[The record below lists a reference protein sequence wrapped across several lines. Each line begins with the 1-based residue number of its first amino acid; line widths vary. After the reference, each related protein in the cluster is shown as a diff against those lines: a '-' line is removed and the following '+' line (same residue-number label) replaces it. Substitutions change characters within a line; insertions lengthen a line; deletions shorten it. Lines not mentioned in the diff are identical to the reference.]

1 MTGYCTATKRK
12 VLPRRR
18 AAVWR
23 GSRDCA
29 ASTPARAARNRR
41 AQPARSCRAL
51 TALAAVVVVIAGCAQ
66 PEAPTRPDPLTSRQ
80 SYEEA
85 LLRLGLNDTAAG
97 AAWLAAGRD
106 ALSSDALAALP
117 FAERLHF
124 DVAEPHAG
132 AIVFHAMRGQQVDLT
147 VDASTTRFF
156 MDVHYLGPELSA
168 SANRAESSGRAEEAR
183 LVAAMPRGGAR
194 LTVEPPR
201 HGYYALRI
209 QPELMRGGSVT
220 VEAEVDAVYEW
231 PVEGTDQLDVWSVFG
246 DPRDGGRRVHHGIDI
261 FAPRGTPILAVGP
274 TEVARVSQRD
284 RGGNVITLIDRD
296 RNLYLYY
303 AHLDEQLTERGLRV
317 DRGDVIGTVG
327 NTGNARTTPPH
338 LHIGI
343 YDGSFRRPLD
353 PWYFFVP
360 PTRSEPADTAT
371 TAVAAQPVAGTAAQ
385 ALSLGEWVRVAR
397 GPVTPVSNPPGRST
411 TVPSP
416 AEVGARGNSLTAADY
431 PVLQIDRGPERD
443 VVLPV
448 DAPVRLIG
456 VRGEWARIRTPDGVT
471 GYLPAAVLGP
481 NGTPT
486 ETVVLSDTGM
496 VRSAPRDSADVLGEL
511 PSQAAVAL
519 HGRYGEFGLV
529 LTEEERGG
537 WVRLSEG

>member
-1 MTGYCTATKRK
+1 M
-12 VLPRRR
+12 
-18 AAVWR
+18 
-23 GSRDCA
+23 
-29 ASTPARAARNRR
+29 
-41 AQPARSCRAL
+41 
-51 TALAAVVVVIAGCAQ
+51 VIAGCAQ
-66 PEAPTRPDPLTSRQ
+66 PEAPTLPDPLTSRE

-85 LLRLGLNDTAAG
+85 FQRLGLDDTAAG
-97 AAWLAAGRD
+97 AAWLAAGRE
-106 ALSSDALAALP
+106 ALSTDARAPLP

-124 DVAEPHAG
+124 DATELHAG
-132 AIVFHAMRGQQVDLT
+132 AIVFHAMRGQRVDLS

-156 MDVHYLGPELSA
+156 MDVHYLGPELPEAA
-168 SANRAESSGRAEEAR
+168 SRPDAASRVEEAR
-183 LVAAMPRGGAR
+183 PVAAMPRGAGG

-201 HGYYALRI
+201 HGYYILRI
-209 QPELMRGGSVT
+209 QPELMRGGSFT
-220 VEAEVDAVYEW
+220 LEAAVDAVYEW
-231 PVEGTDQLDVWSVFG
+231 PVEDTDQLDVWSVFG

-261 FAPRGTPILAVGP
+261 FAPRGTPILAAAP

-296 RNLYLYY
+296 RGLYLYY
-303 AHLDEQLTERGLRV
+303 AHLDEQLTERGRRV
-317 DRGDVIGTVG
+317 DPGEMIGTVG

-360 PTRSEPADTAT
+360 PTRSEPADPAAT
-371 TAVAAQPVAGTAAQ
+371 ETAARTVVRGGVGE
-385 ALSLGEWVRVAR
+385 LSLGEWVRVAR
-397 GPVTPVSNPPGRST
+397 GPVVPVSNPPGRST

-416 AEVGARGNSLTAADY
+416 AEVDARGNPLTSAHY

-448 DAPVRLIG
+448 GAPVRLIG
-456 VRGEWARIRTPDGVT
+456 VRGEWAQIRTPDGVT
-471 GYLPAAVLGP
+471 GYVPVAALGP

-486 ETVVLSDTGM
+486 ETVVLPDAG
-496 VRSAPRDSADVLGEL
+496 VIRAAPRDSADVLAKV
-511 PSQAAVAL
+511 PSQTAVAL

-537 WVRLSEG
+537 WVRLNEG